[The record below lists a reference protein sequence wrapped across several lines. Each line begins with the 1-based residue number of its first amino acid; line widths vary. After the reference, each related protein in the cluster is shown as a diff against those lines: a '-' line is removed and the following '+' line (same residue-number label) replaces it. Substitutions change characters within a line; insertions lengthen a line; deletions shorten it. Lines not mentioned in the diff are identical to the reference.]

1 MIPNRVNAAVST
13 TNTYMNPASTAQVVD
28 PSQFSWKFHVVAAG
42 TYFVFNTSLGTSLP
56 SGAKDKLAMAF
67 QFSTDDMR
75 LVLPTS
81 LYMAGF
87 ALGPLAFGP
96 LSEYFGRKPILLV
109 TCAIYLIFTMGCAL
123 APSFPALLVFRLIA
137 GVGGAAPNAVLGGLY
152 TDIYANPHH
161 RGMAMSWFIFTA
173 IIPSLLGPAI
183 SGFVATA
190 SWRWPFWTGLITG
203 GPALPLLLTMPE
215 TYYPVLARTHN
226 NSLMPGGS
234 KPRLL
239 QLADMVQ
246 FLQRPFVL
254 LMKEPIVLFCSVY
267 LAMTYSLLFLYFQGY
282 FVVFQ
287 GNMCN
292 IKPPC
297 HPFLTI
303 CLVLLGSVIA
313 LLLFSLYSTYHSN
326 ALKAGLDWATVEEY
340 RRLPIACIGAPI
352 LPVSLFWFGWSSNPE
367 IHAVVPMMSGI
378 FFGIGYLLIFMSLLN
393 YLTDAY
399 PHWSASAA
407 SAASTSRALF
417 AVALPLA
424 TTPMYAN
431 LGISWTNSLLGFISI
446 ALGVV
451 PFVLIRY
458 GAQIRR
464 RSKRAHTDATN
475 LSLE

>member
-1 MIPNRVNAAVST
+1 
-13 TNTYMNPASTAQVVD
+13 
-28 PSQFSWKFHVVAAG
+28 
-42 TYFVFNTSLGTSLP
+42 
-56 SGAKDKLAMAF
+56 MAF

-123 APSFPALLVFRLIA
+123 APNFPALLVFRLIA

-152 TDIYANPHH
+152 SDIYANPHH

-215 TYYPVLARTHN
+215 TYYPVLARSHN
-226 NSLMPGGS
+226 NTLIAGGS
-234 KPRLL
+234 KPRMLR
-239 QLADMVQ
+239 LADMVQ

-254 LMKEPIVLFCSVY
+254 LMTEPIVLFCSVY

-282 FVVFQ
+282 PVVFQ
-287 GNMCN
+287 GNSGWEWSACDIQLMIVFFGSTEMYGMSAGVAGLAFLPSMCN
-292 IKPPC
+292 VKPPC

-303 CLVLLGSVIA
+303 NLVLLGSVIA
-313 LLLFSLYSTYHSN
+313 LLLFSLYSTCHSN
-326 ALKAGLDWATVEEY
+326 ALKAGLEWATVEEY
-340 RRLPIACIGAPI
+340 RRLPIACFGAPI

-367 IHAVVPMMSGI
+367 THAVVPMMSGI

-393 YLTDAY
+393 YLNDAY
-399 PHWSASAA
+399 PNWSASAA

-424 TTPMYAN
+424 TTPMYTN
-431 LGISWTNSLLGFISI
+431 LGISWANSLLGFISI

-451 PFVLIRY
+451 PFVLIGY